1 MRILQINVVY
11 GEKSTGRI
19 CFEVEKYLNT
29 HGDECYTAY
38 GVGDKPSSMY
48 AYRLENRF
56 GYYIHNIFSK
66 FTGLEGYFSYFGTK
80 RLIKYIKKIKPDVIH
95 LHNLHGHF
103 VNIPM
108 LFKFLGKTQTP
119 VVITLHDCWIFT
131 GKCTHPTRTGCDKW
145 KTRCSRCPA
154 KKEYPLSHTFDF
166 SKKMFSDKKK
176 LIERLNVKAVI
187 GVSDWVAD
195 LAKQSFL
202 NKFKILRL
210 YNWVNRDVFK
220 PYDKKSVLP
229 VLSKYCVD
237 KNKFTVIC
245 VAAAWA
251 EDSQKNN
258 ELINFAAK
266 IGSDYQII
274 VIGQNS
280 RSIKSDNVVP
290 IDFISDIKE
299 LAMLYSFADVYVH
312 FSVADT
318 FGKVIAEA
326 MACGTPAVVYDVSAC
341 AELVKDG
348 CGEKVE
354 PHNTDGLVAAVRKV
368 KSVGKEFY
376 SSACLK
382 RVEED
387 FDYNKNMAKLRKI
400 YQGDLSAENR

>member
-11 GEKSTGRI
+11 NEKSTGRT
-19 CFEVEKYLNT
+19 CFEVEKYLNA

-38 GVGDKPSSMY
+38 GVGDKSSSKY
-48 AYRLENRF
+48 AYRLENKF
-56 GYYIHNIFSK
+56 GYCIHNIFSK
-66 FTGLEGYFSYFGTK
+66 LTGLEGYFSLFSTL

-95 LHNLHGHF
+95 LRNLHGHF
-103 VNIPM
+103 VNLPM
-108 LFKFLGKTQTP
+108 LFKYLGKTQTP
-119 VVITLHDCWIFT
+119 VVINLHDCWIFT
-131 GKCTHPTRTGCDKW
+131 GKCTYPTRTGCDRW
-145 KTRCSRCPA
+145 KTRCNRCPA
-154 KKEYPLSHTFDF
+154 KKEYPESHTFDF

-258 ELINFAAK
+258 EIIDFAEK
-266 IGSDYQII
+266 VGDCQVV
-274 VIGQNS
+274 VIGRNS
-280 RSIKSDNVVP
+280 QSVKGDNVVY

-299 LAMLYSFADVYVH
+299 LAKLYSFADVYVH

-354 PHNTDGLVAAVRKV
+354 PHNTDGLIAAVRKI

-400 YQGDLSAENR
+400 YQGDLSAEIR